1 MEDLVALRDGE
12 RKARFW
18 RIFIIVH
25 ILFFVA
31 VHLPLSVVDD
41 LVVVGVS
48 IEVLGIARGHHVF
61 FLLGHTRK
69 KDLKGKLRRQGLEA
83 LDKFAIIGH
92 ERLLG
97 KPCPVDVVLVVMAKP
112 LAELARPLYAV
123 YPLLPVPD
131 PHAQGIA
138 YQRDRSFLVKV
149 VKGVCEVLLE
159 AVAIAALSMPIG
171 LAAEPWRDMTAV
183 NGAMAQLDLS

>member
-1 MEDLVALRDGE
+1 M
-12 RKARFW
+12 
-18 RIFIIVH
+18 
-25 ILFFVA
+25 
-31 VHLPLSVVDD
+31 VDD

-123 YPLLPVPD
+123 YPLLPVPE